1 MPYRVVYLAT
11 KLTSTSHIESVQTT
25 VYLRARRH
33 THIVP
38 NRGLSQKSKED
49 GRQCRSD
56 GTALNEPSHQDL
68 QFVKASW
75 QIISVFIFRMIF
87 FVYISPKYKLTSS
100 SLNSSIVILLFD
112 IFLRERE
119 RERERDRERERER
132 QRQSISA

>member
-1 MPYRVVYLAT
+1 MPYRVVFLAT

-56 GTALNEPSHQDL
+56 GTAQNEPSHQDL
-68 QFVKASW
+68 QFVKAS
-75 QIISVFIFRMIF
+75 SGR
-87 FVYISPKYKLTSS
+87 
-100 SLNSSIVILLFD
+100 LFL
-112 IFLRERE
+112 FLFLE
-119 RERERDRERERER
+119 
-132 QRQSISA
+132 